1 MHIPKLNE
9 TPVVTSD
16 IILQI
21 LKKSPNKRHSCRG
34 ISGKFGI
41 TESQLKKI
49 CEGNEK
55 IKFERSTTGKFNI
68 YFYQG
73 EPKKETTLPAS
84 PTRNVF
90 KGEYKMDVAMQTN
103 IDRCRADRGGE
114 FHPISIS

>member
-1 MHIPKLNE
+1 MHIQKLNE

-49 CEGNEK
+49 CEGNDK
-55 IKFERSTTGKFNI
+55 IKFERATTGKFNI
-68 YFYQG
+68 YFNQA
-73 EPKKETTLPAS
+73 EPKKETTLTTP
-84 PTRNVF
+84 PKRNVF
-90 KGEYKMDVAMQTN
+90 SSELKMSQAMQDN
-103 IDRCRADRGGE
+103 LARCRADRGGE

>member
-55 IKFERSTTGKFNI
+55 IKFERATTGKFNI
-68 YFYQG
+68 YFFQG
-73 EPKKETTLPAS
+73 DQKKETTLTAPS
-84 PTRNVF
+84 NRNVF
-90 KGEYKMDVAMQTN
+90 KGEYKMDSAMQTN
-103 IDRCRADRGGE
+103 IARCQADRGGE